1 MPAGPDQPRVEVPA
15 LLRRTV
21 STWEGAAGRAWL
33 DALPGAAA
41 EFAERW
47 GLTIERVL
55 VPGGQVSLVLLV
67 RTDEGEPATLKL
79 GLVTAESEREPE
91 ALERWD
97 GLGAVR
103 LLRAEPERGA
113 MLLERLSGDV
123 SLRSLPE
130 AKAMLEAAGTLRR
143 LWVPVP
149 EDHPF
154 TTQHAHV
161 TRLLRLLRERRDRPG
176 VEEIRPLADEAI
188 AAAESL
194 LADPPEQVLLHGD
207 FHHGNVL
214 AGERLPWLA
223 IDPKPLVG
231 ERAYDLAWLVRDRL
245 DTLAGQPGP
254 AAATRRRL
262 TRLADSLEVDPDRL
276 RGWSLFRAVEAGVWA
291 VTVGDPALGRLL
303 LEFASWL

>member
-1 MPAGPDQPRVEVPA
+1 VEVPA